1 VVLFYIKL
9 SGWLDLEILGP
20 GIKNCSYT
28 NLSGAERISLDRSF
42 QMASVDIKKGQ
53 SSALIDVLILDEYLD
68 SSLDDIGMVDAI
80 ELIKSNQEKDKLKV
94 LVVSHRKELGSLDSM
109 FDHKYEVS
117 MDKYSTI
124 KEIV

>member
-1 VVLFYIKL
+1 
-9 SGWLDLEILGP
+9 
-20 GIKNCSYT
+20 
-28 NLSGAERISLDRSF
+28 
-42 QMASVDIKKGQ
+42 
-53 SSALIDVLILDEYLD
+53 
-68 SSLDDIGMVDAI
+68 MVDAI

-109 FDHKYEVS
+109 MDHKYEVS